1 MSLAVDPLH
10 SVKAIDP
17 RVNFD
22 RQKYLIQQGASQATF
37 KRVISSS
44 YSSNSVQF
52 TCPPPN
58 VNVAVDRKVFIEF
71 PVRLTFRGT
80 LASGTQWS
88 PTNTLVRLGSTDA
101 LRSYPL
107 SKVCSTVQVVLN
119 NFTVTT
125 NIGDYSDALLH
136 YNNELDTRCFE
147 LSGTPTMLD
156 TMQKYSDFTTL
167 GTARNVLASY
177 GENSTENARG
187 GFSRCT
193 LVPNSTEPGVPPV
206 NGSNPDGTNA
216 FETWDVVIIE
226 PLFISPLLFGQRES
240 MGLYGIQTFDITL
253 NLSDLSYMWSH
264 AVVPGGNTISTIVG
278 NVGGAAGNG
287 APSAHF
293 CYLTPQVNQLLSP
306 NCVYTYP
313 YYSID
318 RYPTQQGNT
327 GGVAPGSSTTFSS
340 NNVQFSSI
348 PRRVYVFLRRPTAFG
363 SAGVADFTTTDTY
376 FRIDAVSV
384 NFNNKSGLL
393 SGADSFDLYHMSVRN
408 GLQCSWDQWR
418 KYQGSILCLDF
429 ARDMSLGP
437 LEVPGI
443 LGTYQFQINVTG
455 TNLNPTDTIAPQLM
469 VVSVSEGTFTVDKQ
483 TSMGQIGIVAPEEVL
498 NDHSIKMADYYM
510 ATKGAN
516 YFGGAFMDSVKKYGK
531 KALSG
536 LNSILPA
543 LSAAA
548 PFLPGSA
555 VTTPALKLAEKY
567 IPKLIGAGATESE
580 ARKIVGSG
588 YGEEDIKNLIRKMR
602 IHRGGG
608 LIGGACIGGRMAPKQ
623 RMQNR
628 LAGGYSS

>member
-22 RQKYLIQQGASQATF
+22 RQKYLIQQGASQVTF
-37 KRVISSS
+37 KNIISTSF
-44 YSSNSVQF
+44 SNSSIQF

-71 PVRLTFRGT
+71 PVRLTFQGA
-80 LASGTQWS
+80 LANGLNPS
-88 PTNTLVRLGSTDA
+88 PTNRLIQIGSTDGP
-101 LRSYPL
+101 RSYPM
-107 SKVCSTVQVVLN
+107 SKVCSTIQVVLN
-119 NFTVTT
+119 NFTATT

-136 YNNELDTRCFE
+136 YNNELETRCFE
-147 LSGTPTMLD
+147 LSGTTTMLD
-156 TMQKYSDFTTL
+156 SMQAYSDFTTL
-167 GTARNVLASY
+167 GSARNVLASY
-177 GENSTENARG
+177 GENSAENARG
-187 GFSRCT
+187 GFTGATFVS
-193 LVPNSTEPGVPPV
+193 NS
-206 NGSNPDGTNA
+206 GTPLNCI
-216 FETWDVVIIE
+216 EIWDVTVYE

-253 NLSDLSYMWSH
+253 NLGNLSYVWSH
-264 AVVPGGNTISTIVG
+264 ADVPGGNTVNSCTGDIV
-278 NVGGAAGNG
+278 N
-287 APSAHF
+287 APKALFS
-293 CYLTPQVNQLLSP
+293 YLTPQVNQLLSP

-318 RYPTQQGNT
+318 RYPTAQEQL
-327 GGVAPGSSTTFSS
+327 APGAKREASS

-348 PRRVYVFLRRPTAFG
+348 PRRVYIFLRRPTAIGMPLDGHSTFR
-363 SAGVADFTTTDTY
+363 TTDTY
-376 FRIDAVSV
+376 AKINKISV

-393 SGADSFDLYHMSVRN
+393 SGASSFDLYHMSVRN
-408 GLQCSWDQWR
+408 GLQCSWDQWNR
-418 KYQGSILCLDF
+418 YQGSVLCLDF

-437 LEVPGI
+437 LEVPGV
-443 LGTYQFQINVTG
+443 LGSYQFQVTVDY
-455 TNLNPTDTIAPQLM
+455 TNLSPDTIKHTLM
-469 VVSVSEGTFTVDKQ
+469 IVSVSEGVFTVDKQ

-498 NDHSIKMADYYM
+498 NDQSIKMADYYM
-510 ATKGAN
+510 SMKGAN
-516 YFGGAFMDSVKKYGK
+516 FYGGAFMDSVKKYGK

-548 PFLPGSA
+548 PYLPGSA

-588 YGEEDIKNLIRKMR
+588 YGEGDLKHLIRQMKMR
-602 IHRGGG
+602 RGGSACGGG
-608 LIGGACIGGRMAPKQ
+608 LIGGSALGGSALGGKMASKQ
-623 RMQNR
+623 RMQRR
-628 LAGGYSS
+628 LGGM